1 MGRIFNLLTTKRA
14 FKNELSRRTSIS
26 AVFGSKNGTRV
37 FYEPQLYIVRTEQF
51 SFSDDKIPWIFFNRF
66 FVPKIRIFKCRIWS
80 KNQYRG
86 VFEFPWT
93 PRTKITLFS
102 VDLPGKNLTSF
113 LQSAFLQLFY
123 NAMRFLIKIQARA
136 YEIDKNI
143 E

>member
-1 MGRIFNLLTTKRA
+1 MIKFLGFFSIDFLCPKFVFLSA
-14 FKNELSRRTSIS
+14 ELW
-26 AVFGSKNGTRV
+26 A
-37 FYEPQLYIVRTEQF
+37 
-51 SFSDDKIPWIFFNRF
+51 
-66 FVPKIRIFKCRIWS
+66 

-102 VDLPGKNLTSF
+102 VDLPGKNLISF